1 MELYK
6 MWKKIMNMQNTLEH
20 TANEYSWKWFL
31 LVLRTS
37 GLLRTLITF
46 DTGYINCFFFFRLQP
61 RFAMYCEHRARSGT
75 ENVIRLHFSFSTQY
89 KSHLAQCTRFWLS
102 AYAQRSSSTINIAWS
117 LNGVFPGFLGQ
128 WIFGDVHQKLP
139 RTTRPE
145 THRPR
150 EIMRPGD

>member
-1 MELYK
+1 MKENNEHAKHPWAHCKWIFLKMISVVVENIRAPENVENIWYRLYK
-6 MWKKIMNMQNTLEH
+6 L
-20 TANEYSWKWFL
+20 
-31 LVLRTS
+31 
-37 GLLRTLITF
+37 
-46 DTGYINCFFFFRLQP
+46 FFFFFWLQP
-61 RFAMYCEHRARSGT
+61 RFVMYCEHRARSGT

-117 LNGVFPGFLGQ
+117 LNGVFPGLLGQ